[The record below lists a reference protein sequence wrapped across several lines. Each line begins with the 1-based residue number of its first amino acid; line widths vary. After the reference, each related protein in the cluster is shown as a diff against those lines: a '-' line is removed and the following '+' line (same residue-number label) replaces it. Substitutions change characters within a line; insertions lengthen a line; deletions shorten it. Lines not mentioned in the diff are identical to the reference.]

1 MKDNLARQLFDPIAV
16 QKVGLVIATGG
27 DGLCVRIGANEQRA
41 LRAASCLV
49 EPEVG
54 DRVLVAEHDQGCH
67 VIAVL
72 DRDDAA
78 PLRVGLR
85 GDLEL
90 SAPDGRVTL
99 AAQQGVRVVTPGEA
113 EVAAGSTRVAAMRA
127 SFAIGAL
134 SYVGEQVEVQLER
147 VKTVART
154 MESVA
159 ERWVQRLERAYRFIS
174 KSEQVRAEVLDYSAR
189 KAVTVQAENTVISSA
204 ELTKIDGGQIH
215 LG

>member
-16 QKVGLVIATGG
+16 QKIGMVVAAGG
-27 DGLCVRIGANEQRA
+27 DGLRVRIGANEQQA
-41 LRAASCLV
+41 IRAASCLV
-49 EPEVG
+49 APEVG
-54 DRVLVAEHDQGCH
+54 DRVLVAEHDRGCH

-72 DRDDAA
+72 DRDEAA
-78 PLRVGLR
+78 PVRVALS

-99 AAQQGVRVVTPGEA
+99 AAQHGVRVVTPGEA
-113 EVAAGSTRVAAMRA
+113 EVAAGSARLAALRA
-127 SFAIGAL
+127 SFAVGAL
-134 SYVGEQVEVQLER
+134 SYVGEQVDVQLER

-154 MESVA
+154 LESVA

-174 KSEQVRAEVLDYSAR
+174 KSEQVRADVLDYSAR
-189 KAVTVQAENTVISSA
+189 TAVTVQAENTVISSA